1 MQPEPQDTSINI
13 PITFDYKGGRGENK
27 KNKVIATLVCL
38 VLSAILIIGTLTNQN
53 LEIWKRWGLVL
64 IIFYV
69 FMIFLRYYIFKEL
82 YYSDIFEELKEVK
95 NIMPVTKI
103 WSIFDIDFDYPYIC
117 YFKNGT
123 KGIFVK
129 MEKDTIT
136 GKGEDARFDH
146 YEAISDAYNMSHS
159 LNMDIRHIDYMD
171 NVGND
176 SRLQGLYDGLKD
188 VENADM
194 EEMLIDIY
202 SNLEDDMSANYAS
215 FDIYLFLTRDKL
227 ENFKYNVQNVANEML
242 GGNFITYRVLN
253 RVDIRTVCMAL
264 FNLHDFSVTNA
275 CEEVLKGEKHR
286 GLVPIRLM
294 SGNKIEKLNDTQE
307 EKRIKAEEAAR
318 KAEEAK
324 LEAKKKKKKKKSKQ
338 VNEEVKPKDEDDDLE
353 LW

>member
-1 MQPEPQDTSINI
+1 MQPDPNDTAINI
-13 PITFDYKGGRGENK
+13 PVTFDYKGGRNENK
-27 KNKVIATLVCL
+27 KNKLIATLVCL
-38 VLSAILIIGTLTNQN
+38 VIGTILIVGTLTNKN
-53 LEIWKRWGLVL
+53 LVVWKRWGLVIL
-64 IIFYV
+64 IFYA

-82 YYSDIFEELKEVK
+82 YYSDIFEELKAVK

-176 SRLQGLYDGLKD
+176 SRLQSLYNGLKD
-188 VENADM
+188 VENPDM
-194 EEMLIDIY
+194 EEILIDIY
-202 SNLEDDMSANYAS
+202 SNLEDDMSSNYAS

-264 FNLHDFSVTNA
+264 FNLHDFSVTDA
-275 CEEVLKGEKHR
+275 CEEVLKDEKHR

-294 SGNKIEKLNDTQE
+294 VGDKINKLNDTQE

-318 KAEEAK
+318 KAQEAK
-324 LEAKKKKKKKKSKQ
+324 LEAKSKKKKKQNKVTEKTSDDK
-338 VNEEVKPKDEDDDLE
+338 DDDLE